1 MDPAGLA
8 FAVFFSVFVV
18 PLVYGMYRI
27 LKRDWREMRGL
38 EEDLHLESLERKAEW
53 LLERAEAQER
63 GPDEGRELEA
73 QVEHLDQARAGYAKR
88 LENLEAVVVGQVWD
102 GAADPEPGARPPG
115 RTRIAAREL
124 NRRRTAEL
132 ARQLDK

>member
-8 FAVFFSVFVV
+8 FAVFLAVFV
-18 PLVYGMYRI
+18 LLCGYGMSRN
-27 LKRDWREMRGL
+27 LKQDWREMRDL
-38 EEDLHLESLERKAEW
+38 EEDLHLESLERKAER
-53 LLERAEAQER
+53 LLERAEAQEG
-63 GPDEGRELEA
+63 GPDAGRELEA
-73 QVEHLDQARAGYAKR
+73 RVERLDQARAGYVQR

-102 GAADPEPGARPPG
+102 EADDPERGVRPPE
-115 RTRIAAREL
+115 RPKVAVREL